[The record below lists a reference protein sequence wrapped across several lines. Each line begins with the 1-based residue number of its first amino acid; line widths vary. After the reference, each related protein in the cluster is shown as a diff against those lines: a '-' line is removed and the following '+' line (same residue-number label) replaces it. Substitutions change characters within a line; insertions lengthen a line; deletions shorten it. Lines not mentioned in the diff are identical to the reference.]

1 MRKLKKFTELQST
14 KDSSKLIKR
23 GHVKIYSKQTGRLL
37 FEGLHNGNGLPNPVN
52 EGDNKVIVPGSI
64 LAARKFFPNL
74 VPSVLTPSYNSA
86 LGLDGIMSLTNT
98 EEINASVCLFAVGT
112 DGCGKENSQV
122 IDVDYTKWIDPSSLV
137 PFKYQPT
144 TSDISADMRNL
155 YFGRKDISGSGRI
168 AYYFKGFN
176 TTPEL
181 HVQYIDGTSMDEN
194 LYTTD
199 NAMGGEVYVEMK
211 MSIEPE
217 DCREFFR
224 QTVGLNEANI
234 NSISLLT
241 AYPKTMN
248 GYTYYQSI
256 RPMTKYNFSNIPLL
270 DETLGW
276 DIIYDLYF

>member
-1 MRKLKKFTELQST
+1 MRKMKKFTEFQSS
-14 KDSSKLIKR
+14 KDSLHLVKK
-23 GHVKIYSKQTGRLL
+23 GHVRIYSKQTGNLL
-37 FEGLHNGNGLPNPVN
+37 FEEIQHNKPER
-52 EGDNKVIVPGSI
+52 EGDNKVITPGSI
-64 LAARKFFPNL
+64 LAARKFFPGL
-74 VPSVLTPSYNSA
+74 VPTVLTPSYNSA

-98 EEINASVCLFAVGT
+98 EEINTSVCLFALGT

-122 IDVDYTKWIDPSSLV
+122 IDVDYTKWIDPGSLV
-137 PFKYQPT
+137 PFKYQPST
-144 TSDISADMRNL
+144 NDLTADQREL
-155 YFGRKDISGSGRI
+155 YFGRKTISSSNRI

-181 HVQYIDGTSMDEN
+181 HIQYTDGTSMDEN

-199 NAMGGEVYVEMK
+199 NNMGGEVYVEMK
-211 MSIEPE
+211 MSVEPE
-217 DCREFFR
+217 DCREYFK

-241 AYPKTMN
+241 AYPKVIDGN
-248 GYTYYQSI
+248 TYYQSI